1 MADLGATTNAVST
14 LGNIIGNTFTN
25 AGTALGL
32 KIPAPNILSSYASY
46 DYVIS
51 LSALTRQDFNY
62 PDTSYKAG
70 KVLPLICKSGGA
82 DPNNRVAT
90 SYGKFDFYIDQL
102 TFESILGLANP
113 KATNVSTV
121 QFDVFEPYSIGTFF
135 LSLQTAAY
143 EADYP
148 NWRTA
153 PFLLTIEFRGNTEN
167 GQIKN
172 VPFSARHIPIR
183 FTTIGMKAS
192 EKGCKYS
199 VMAYATQGQAL
210 TTQYANLKTDAI
222 IKGKTVQEI
231 LQTGPQSLQAVMNT
245 HLEGFVKDGTVTV
258 ADKIVILF
266 PNEDKLAS
274 AAQASSGGGG
284 DKKNTATYNPQQVTG
299 DSAAIFKK
307 IGINQTN
314 LQQAAGDVNILGQA
328 TLNYTPAKPGE
339 AAAGDPE
346 IIVDEKTGTW
356 SRGKMTVDPK
366 EGIMKFPQDVDVPSI
381 INQVLLSS
389 EYPQQALGKLKDG
402 FRTWWRI
409 DTQVFYIDSKENL
422 NKTGDYPRI
431 IVYRVVP
438 FATHSSKTTSPGTAG
453 QGLDQIK
460 KAIVK
465 RYDYIYTGKNSE
477 VVNFNIDFSVG
488 FQNTLASDRYKK
500 SQGITEADKHSRQD
514 VEKKTE
520 LAGQAPGNAPN
531 RQAGSS
537 QNMVKYDNLKTDFDG
552 EGGTKNETAAQR
564 AGRIFHKAITNP
576 NDMVVLELDIWGDPF
591 WIVNSGMGN
600 YTSKPVPGIKD
611 LCKDGSVNWQ
621 TSDVHTWV
629 YFRSPIDINPI
640 TGMYD
645 FKSGNH
651 SEDLTL
657 SSKAAPT
664 IGFTG
669 LYCVNRVT
677 SSFRQ
682 GQFRQTLK
690 GYRLPQQENPKV
702 ATKDQVQN
710 SQTPAS
716 DKAGYA
722 TDGAGKGI
730 Y

>member
-14 LGNIIGNTFTN
+14 LGNIIGNTYTN

-32 KIPAPNILSSYASY
+32 KLPAPNVLSSYASY

-51 LSALTRQDFNY
+51 LSALTIQDFNY

-90 SYGKFDFYIDQL
+90 AYGKFDFYIDQL
-102 TFESILGLANP
+102 SFESIIGLANA

-143 EADYP
+143 EAKFD
-148 NWRTA
+148 NWRAA
-153 PFLLTIEFRGNTEN
+153 PFLLTIEFRGNTET
-167 GQIKN
+167 GAIKT

-245 HLEGFVKDGTVTV
+245 YLESFVKDKEIKV

-266 PNEDKLAS
+266 PDETKLAS
-274 AAQASSGGGG
+274 GAQAASGGGG
-284 DKKNTATYNPQQVTG
+284 DKKDSATYNPQQVTS
-299 DSAAIFKK
+299 DSATIFKK
-307 IGINQTN
+307 IGINQSN
-314 LQQAAGDVNILGQA
+314 LQQAAGDVNILGKA

-339 AAAGDPE
+339 AAPGDPE
-346 IIVDEKTGTW
+346 IIVNEKTGTW

-389 EYPQQALGKLKDG
+389 EYPEKALTKLEKG
-402 FRTWWRI
+402 FRKWWRI

-422 NKTGDYPRI
+422 SINGDYPRI

-438 FATHSSKTTSPGTAG
+438 FDAHSSKTTAVGTAG
-453 QGLDQIK
+453 QGLDAIK

-488 FQNTLASDRYKK
+488 FSNVLAAASLDK
-500 SQGITEADKHSRQD
+500 SQGVSESAVASRQD
-514 VEKKTE
+514 VENKAV
-520 LAGQAPGNAPN
+520 LAQQVEGAQPN
-531 RQAGSS
+531 KQAGSS
-537 QNMVKYDNLKTDFDG
+537 HAQSKKTATTTTYTNL
-552 EGGTKNETAAQR
+552 GGPRTGETAAQ
-564 AGRIFHKAITNP
+564 AAARIFHDAITNP
-576 NDMVVLELDIWGDPF
+576 NDMVVLELDIWGDPY

-600 YTSKPVPGIKD
+600 YTSKSVEGIKD

-621 TSDVHTWV
+621 SSDVHTWV
-629 YFRSPIDINPI
+629 YFRSPIDINPV

-651 SEDLTL
+651 IEDLTL

-664 IGFTG
+664 IGFSG

-690 GYRLPQQENPKV
+690 GYRVRSQENPKV
-702 ATKDQVQN
+702 ATAAQTQN
-710 SQTPAS
+710 VSTPAPVQPPPNP
-716 DKAGYA
+716 
-722 TDGAGKGI
+722 
-730 Y
+730 

>member
-14 LGNIIGNTFTN
+14 LGNVIGNTFTN

-32 KIPAPNILSSYASY
+32 KLPAPNVLSSYASY

-51 LSALTRQDFNY
+51 LSALTIQDFNY

-90 SYGKFDFYIDQL
+90 AYGKFDFYIDQL
-102 TFESILGLANP
+102 TFESIIGLANA
-113 KATNVSTV
+113 KATNVSTI

-143 EADYP
+143 QAKFD
-148 NWRTA
+148 NWRAA
-153 PFLLTIEFRGNTEN
+153 PFLLTIEFRGNTET

-172 VPFSARHIPIR
+172 VPFTARHIPIR

-245 HLEGFVKDGTVTV
+245 YLESFVKDKSVKV

-266 PNEDKLAS
+266 PDEKKLAS
-274 AAQASSGGGG
+274 GAQAASGGGG
-284 DKKNTATYNPQQVTG
+284 DKKDSATYNPQQVTS

-314 LQQAAGDVNILGQA
+314 LQQAAGDVNILGKA

-339 AAAGDPE
+339 AAPGDPE

-366 EGIMKFPQDVDVPSI
+366 EGIMKFPQDIDVPSI

-389 EYPQQALGKLKDG
+389 EYPEKALTKLEKG
-402 FRTWWRI
+402 FRKWWRI
-409 DTQVFYIDSKENL
+409 DTQVFYIDTKENL
-422 NKTGDYPRI
+422 SINGDYPRI

-438 FATHSSKTTSPGTAG
+438 FDAHSSKTTAVGTAG
-453 QGLDQIK
+453 QGLDEIK

-465 RYDYIYTGKNSE
+465 RYDYIYTGKNTE

-488 FQNTLASDRYKK
+488 FSNVLAAASLDK
-500 SQGITEADKHSRQD
+500 SQGVSEAAKASRQD
-514 VEKKTE
+514 VENKPVPAQQVE
-520 LAGQAPGNAPN
+520 GAPPN
-531 RQAGSS
+531 KQAGSS
-537 QNMVKYDNLKTDFDG
+537 HAQSKNTATTTTYTNQ
-552 EGGTKNETAAQR
+552 GGPRTGETAAQ
-564 AGRIFHKAITNP
+564 AAARIFHDAITNP
-576 NDMVVLELDIWGDPF
+576 NDMVVLELDIWGDPY

-600 YTSKPVPGIKD
+600 YTSKSVEGIKD

-621 TSDVHTWV
+621 SSDVHTWV
-629 YFRSPIDINPI
+629 YFRSPIDINPV

-651 SEDLTL
+651 VEDLTL

-664 IGFTG
+664 IGFSG

-690 GYRLPQQENPKV
+690 GYRVRSQENPKV
-702 ATKDQVQN
+702 ATAAQTQN
-710 SQTPAS
+710 VNTPAPVQPPNP
-716 DKAGYA
+716 
-722 TDGAGKGI
+722 
-730 Y
+730 

>member
-1 MADLGATTNAVST
+1 MADFLGATTNAIST
-14 LGNIIGNTFTN
+14 LGNVIGNTYTN

-32 KIPAPNILSSYASY
+32 KIPAPNILSNYASY

-51 LSALTRQDFNY
+51 LSALTLQDFNY

-70 KVLPLICKSGGA
+70 KVLPLICKTGGA

-102 TFESILGLANP
+102 TFESIIGLANA
-113 KATNVSTV
+113 KATNVSTI
-121 QFDVFEPYSIGTFF
+121 QFDVYEPYSIGTFF

-143 EADYP
+143 QAKFD
-148 NWRTA
+148 NWRAA
-153 PFLLTIEFRGNTEN
+153 PYLLTIEFRGNTET

-183 FTTIGMKAS
+183 FTTIGMKAN

-222 IKGKTVQEI
+222 IKGKTVQEV
-231 LQTGPQSLQAVMNT
+231 LQTGSQSLQAVMNT
-245 HLEGFVKDGTVTV
+245 YLESFVKDKAVAV

-266 PNEDKLAS
+266 PDEKKLAS
-274 AAQASSGGGG
+274 AAQSSNGGAG
-284 DKKNTATYNPQQVTG
+284 DKKDSATYNPQQVTS

-307 IGINQTN
+307 IGISQTN
-314 LQQAAGDVNILGQA
+314 LQQAAGDVNVLGQA
-328 TLNYTPAKPGE
+328 TLNYTPNRPGE
-339 AAAGDPE
+339 AAPGDTE

-356 SRGKMTVDPK
+356 KRGKMTVDPK

-389 EYPQQALGKLKDG
+389 EYPEKALGTLKADG
-402 FRTWWRI
+402 FTKWWRI

-422 NKTGDYPRI
+422 PFNGDYPRI

-438 FATHSSKTTSPGTAG
+438 FDAHSSKTTSPGTAAK
-453 QGLDQIK
+453 GLDEIK
-460 KAIVK
+460 KSVVK

-477 VVNFNIDFSVG
+477 VINFNIDFSVG
-488 FQNTLASDRYKK
+488 FGNVLAADKLK
-500 SQGITEADKHSRQD
+500 NSQGVEEAKKGAKQDTEKNA
-514 VEKKTE
+514 E
-520 LAGQAPGNAPN
+520 LAGQAPGNQPN
-531 RQAGSS
+531 RQFGASHN
-537 QNMVKYDNLKTDFDG
+537 QNKNTAIKTDFDG
-552 EGGTKNETAAQR
+552 EGGSIVGETAAQR
-564 AGRIFHKAITNP
+564 ASRIFHKAITNP
-576 NDMVVLELDIWGDPF
+576 NDMVVLELEIWGDPF

-600 YTSKPVPGIKD
+600 YTSKSVDGIKD

-621 TSDVHTWV
+621 TSEVHTWV
-629 YFRSPIDINPI
+629 YFRSPVDINQT

-645 FKSGNH
+645 FKSGNF
-651 SEDLTL
+651 SENLSL

-690 GYRLPQQENPKV
+690 GYRLPQQENPKI

-710 SQTPAS
+710 TQTPAPVQS
-716 DKAGYA
+716 DEGE
-722 TDGAGKGI
+722 
-730 Y
+730 

>member
-1 MADLGATTNAVST
+1 MADLGATTNAIST
-14 LGNIIGNTFTN
+14 LGNVIGNTFTN

-32 KIPAPNILSSYASY
+32 KIPAPNVLSNYASY

-51 LSALTRQDFNY
+51 LSALTLQDFNY

-82 DPNNRVAT
+82 DPSNRVAT
-90 SYGKFDFYIDQL
+90 AYGKFDFYIDQL
-102 TFESILGLANP
+102 TFESIIGLANA
-113 KATNVSTV
+113 KGTNVSTI

-143 EADYP
+143 QAKFD
-148 NWRTA
+148 NWRAA

-231 LQTGPQSLQAVMNT
+231 LQTGSQSLQAVMNT
-245 HLEGFVKDGTVTV
+245 YLEGFVKQQTVTV

-274 AAQASSGGGG
+274 SAQASGGGGG
-284 DKKNTATYNPQQVTG
+284 DKKDTATYNPQQVTS

-314 LQQAAGDVNILGQA
+314 LQQSAGDVNILGQA

-339 AAAGDPE
+339 AAPGDPE
-346 IIVDEKTGTW
+346 IIVDEKAGTW

-389 EYPQQALGKLKDG
+389 EYPEKALGKLEKG
-402 FRTWWRI
+402 FRKWWRI

-422 NKTGDYPRI
+422 KQTGDYPRI

-438 FATHSSKTTSPGTAG
+438 FDTHSSKTTSPGAAG
-453 QGLDQIK
+453 QGLDEIK

-477 VVNFNIDFSVG
+477 IINFNIDFSVG
-488 FQNTLASDRYKK
+488 FANTLAADKLKK
-500 SQGITEADKHSRQD
+500 SQGVTEAAKNSKQD
-514 VEKKTE
+514 TE
-520 LAGQAPGNAPN
+520 NKSDLAGQAPGNDPN
-531 RQAGSS
+531 KQAGSAQS
-537 QNMVKYDNLKTDFDG
+537 MVKYDNLKTDYDG
-552 EGGTKNETAAQR
+552 EGGAKPGESEAQR
-564 AGRIFHKAITNP
+564 AARIFHKAITNP
-576 NDMVVLELDIWGDPF
+576 NDMVVLELEIWGDPF

-621 TSDVHTWV
+621 TSEVHTWV
-629 YFRSPIDINPI
+629 YFRSPVDINPV

-645 FKSGNH
+645 FKSGNYTQ
-651 SEDLTL
+651 DLTL

-690 GYRLPQQENPKV
+690 GYRLSQQENPKV
-702 ATKDQVQN
+702 ATADQTMN
-710 SQTPAS
+710 AKTPAPVQ
-716 DKAGYA
+716 DPPNP
-722 TDGAGKGI
+722 
-730 Y
+730 